1 MRDLPSTST
10 PEKNEGLKRI
20 YTQNLFMK
28 LKTQNFTGILHY
40 HYVYII
46 PLVKTISCTLDLIE
60 RPSSTYTSVKGEMSK
75 PSGGLKGLL
84 QTTGKTI
91 FSAGVIVRDYGTIAA
106 RWGYKIGGNV
116 AFVMA
121 TTSMIVL
128 MPLIFE
134 STREVQ
140 VCL

>member
-1 MRDLPSTST
+1 
-10 PEKNEGLKRI
+10 
-20 YTQNLFMK
+20 
-28 LKTQNFTGILHY
+28 
-40 HYVYII
+40 
-46 PLVKTISCTLDLIE
+46 
-60 RPSSTYTSVKGEMSK
+60 MSN

-106 RWGYKIGGNV
+106 RWGYKIGGNL

-140 VCL
+140 VCSSDFLFIGSFCIFILIKLLNVTDVGK

>member
-1 MRDLPSTST
+1 
-10 PEKNEGLKRI
+10 
-20 YTQNLFMK
+20 
-28 LKTQNFTGILHY
+28 
-40 HYVYII
+40 
-46 PLVKTISCTLDLIE
+46 
-60 RPSSTYTSVKGEMSK
+60 MSK
-75 PSGGLKGLL
+75 SSGGLKGLL
-84 QTTGKTI
+84 QMTGKSI
-91 FSAGVIVRDYGTIAA
+91 FTAGVIVRDYGTIAA

-140 VCL
+140 VRP

>member
-1 MRDLPSTST
+1 MT
-10 PEKNEGLKRI
+10 
-20 YTQNLFMK
+20 
-28 LKTQNFTGILHY
+28 
-40 HYVYII
+40 
-46 PLVKTISCTLDLIE
+46 
-60 RPSSTYTSVKGEMSK
+60 K

-91 FSAGVIVRDYGTIAA
+91 FSAGVIVRDFGTIAA

-140 VCL
+140 VCSQFQHLSPLSTNTLPCTIESNGTFEIYQMLENERMQVKELKNRGYSPRQLQEMGYSESALHTPALALAKKY

>member
-1 MRDLPSTST
+1 MTVY
-10 PEKNEGLKRI
+10 K
-20 YTQNLFMK
+20 YT
-28 LKTQNFTGILHY
+28 TFTGI
-40 HYVYII
+40 
-46 PLVKTISCTLDLIE
+46 
-60 RPSSTYTSVKGEMSK
+60 MSK
-75 PSGGLKGLL
+75 PAGGLKGLL

-91 FSAGVIVRDYGTIAA
+91 FSAGVTIRDYGTIAA

-140 VCL
+140 VCT

>member
-1 MRDLPSTST
+1 
-10 PEKNEGLKRI
+10 
-20 YTQNLFMK
+20 
-28 LKTQNFTGILHY
+28 
-40 HYVYII
+40 
-46 PLVKTISCTLDLIE
+46 
-60 RPSSTYTSVKGEMSK
+60 MSN
-75 PSGGLKGLL
+75 PSGGLKGII
-84 QTTGKTI
+84 QRTGQTI
-91 FSAGVIVRDYGTIAA
+91 FSAGLIIRDYGTVAA

-140 VCL
+140 VCSRIFYFSFSISQMN

>member
-1 MRDLPSTST
+1 
-10 PEKNEGLKRI
+10 
-20 YTQNLFMK
+20 
-28 LKTQNFTGILHY
+28 
-40 HYVYII
+40 
-46 PLVKTISCTLDLIE
+46 
-60 RPSSTYTSVKGEMSK
+60 MSK
-75 PSGGLKGLL
+75 PSGGLKGII
-84 QTTGKTI
+84 QKTGKSI
-91 FSAGVIVRDYGTIAA
+91 FSAGLIARDYGTIAV

-140 VCL
+140 VCRSLPKLLRVCIFYFAN